1 MRSLDSRAAAV
12 AFSRALL
19 KSAPAHSPCR
29 GRLTGRR
36 AMRGAEAVGADVASA
51 VLRRYASL
59 GKNGKPQPGEYTLL
73 AGFAVTDGDG
83 PPRVVAIGTGTK
95 CLPAESRCPRGEALA
110 DSHAEV
116 IARRALLRFAY
127 DELDRLVATDRPAG
141 SDPPP
146 IFERDPRADASD
158 ANATQPRAPFR
169 LRPGI
174 RLHLYCSQ
182 SPCGDASIFPGSP
195 RVPDAAVP
203 DAARPEA
210 PPASKRAKTTG
221 AGGGGAGV
229 TGAKLLRSDRAD
241 ADAEFG
247 VESQTVGAARLKP
260 GRGPP
265 TSCMSCSDKMARWA
279 RLGAQGGLLS
289 AVLATPLRIE
299 TVVVAAPGDGDGVP
313 IPGDGEAPYLSALR
327 RALVTRVES
336 TSERLAAPF
345 GGADATTPSVVA
357 ASPPPPELSGVAGQR
372 RGWVACGTSI
382 NWSADREGTVEV
394 TLGATGRKAGF
405 AKRDRDSP
413 KATSRVCRASLA
425 SRFVHLRRAF
435 SSDRSADGRTTFDAI
450 DIDEPRPYAAVKRA
464 AGSSGYDDARD
475 ALLRSPSPLSAWSRK
490 DPARFAAFPVP
501 APDGDQRR
509 VSGVPSPKKN
519 EPDIEDS

>member
-1 MRSLDSRAAAV
+1 MRD
-12 AFSRALL
+12 
-19 KSAPAHSPCR
+19 
-29 GRLTGRR
+29 
-36 AMRGAEAVGADVASA
+36 AEAVGADVASA

-127 DELDRLVATDRPAG
+127 DELDRLVTTDGPAG

-146 IFERDPRADASD
+146 IFERDTSAVASD

-195 RVPDAAVP
+195 SVPDAAVP
-203 DAARPEA
+203 RPEA
-210 PPASKRAKTTG
+210 PPASKRAKTTS

-299 TVVVAAPGDGDGVP
+299 TVVVAAPEDGDGDGDAV
-313 IPGDGEAPYLSALR
+313 PGDGEAPHLSALR
-327 RALVTRVES
+327 RALVTRLAS
-336 TSERLAAPF
+336 TSERLAPPF
-345 GGADATTPSVVA
+345 GGAAATIPSVVA
-357 ASPPPPELSGVAGQR
+357 APPPPRELSGVAGQR

-382 NWSADREGTVEV
+382 NWSADRDGKVEV

-413 KATSRVCRASLA
+413 KATSRVSRASLA
-425 SRFVHLRRAF
+425 SRFVRLRRAF
-435 SSDRSADGRTTFDAI
+435 SSDGSADGRTTFDAI
-450 DIDEPRPYAAVKRA
+450 DIDRPRPYVAVKRA

-475 ALLRSPSPLSAWSRK
+475 ALLRSPSPLDAWSRK

-501 APDGDQRR
+501 ATEE
-509 VSGVPSPKKN
+509 K
-519 EPDIEDS
+519 

>member
-1 MRSLDSRAAAV
+1 M
-12 AFSRALL
+12 
-19 KSAPAHSPCR
+19 
-29 GRLTGRR
+29 
-36 AMRGAEAVGADVASA
+36 
-51 VLRRYASL
+51 
-59 GKNGKPQPGEYTLL
+59 
-73 AGFAVTDGDG
+73 TDGDG

-127 DELDRLVATDRPAG
+127 DELDRLVTTDGPAG

-146 IFERDPRADASD
+146 IFERDTSAVASD

-195 RVPDAAVP
+195 SVPDAAVP
-203 DAARPEA
+203 RPEA
-210 PPASKRAKTTG
+210 PPASKRAKTTS

-260 GRGPP
+260 GRGQP

-299 TVVVAAPGDGDGVP
+299 TVVVAAPEDGDGDGDAV
-313 IPGDGEAPYLSALR
+313 PGDGEAPHLSALR
-327 RALVTRVES
+327 RALVTRLAS
-336 TSERLAAPF
+336 TSERLAPPF
-345 GGADATTPSVVA
+345 GAPPRRSHPSSPRASA
-357 ASPPPPELSGVAGQR
+357 AARAERR
-372 RGWVACGTSI
+372 RGSTPRVGRVRHLDQLVRRSR
-382 NWSADREGTVEV
+382 REGR
-394 TLGATGRKAGF
+394 GDPR
-405 AKRDRDSP
+405 RDRSKGGVRETRSRFPEGDV
-413 KATSRVCRASLA
+413 ARQSRVVGVS
-425 SRFVHLRRAF
+425 
-435 SSDRSADGRTTFDAI
+435 I
-450 DIDEPRPYAAVKRA
+450 
-464 AGSSGYDDARD
+464 
-475 ALLRSPSPLSAWSRK
+475 RSPSPRLLVRRK
-490 DPARFAAFPVP
+490 
-501 APDGDQRR
+501 RR
-509 VSGVPSPKKN
+509 WTNHVRRDRYRSTATLRRG
-519 EPDIEDS
+519 